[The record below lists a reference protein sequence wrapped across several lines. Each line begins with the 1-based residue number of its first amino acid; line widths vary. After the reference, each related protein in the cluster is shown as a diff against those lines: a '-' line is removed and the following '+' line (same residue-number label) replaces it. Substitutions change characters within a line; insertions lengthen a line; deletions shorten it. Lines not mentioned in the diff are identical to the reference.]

1 MDHRFITTAFDL
13 PGYQITG
20 TLGLVRGIVV
30 RSRSVVG
37 QFGAQLQTIFG
48 GNITIYTD
56 LCERARMDAYNQMA
70 EHAAALGA
78 NGIIGVR
85 YDATEMMPGITEVLC
100 YGTAVLVQSACMP
113 NRSIS
118 PRTFC
123 LLKSGAMLTQSMPSA
138 VMSMIRSTWLRG

>member
-13 PGYQITG
+13 PGYKIAG

-56 LCERARMDAYNQMA
+56 LCERARLDAYNQMA

-78 NGIIGVR
+78 NGVIGVR

-100 YGTAVLVQSACMP
+100 YGTAVLVQSA
-113 NRSIS
+113 
-118 PRTFC
+118 
-123 LLKSGAMLTQSMPSA
+123 
-138 VMSMIRSTWLRG
+138 

>member
-13 PGYQITG
+13 PGYKITG

-56 LCERARMDAYNQMA
+56 LCERARLDAYNQMA

-78 NGIIGVR
+78 NGVIGVR

-100 YGTAVLVQSACMP
+100 YGTAVVVSNA
-113 NRSIS
+113 
-118 PRTFC
+118 
-123 LLKSGAMLTQSMPSA
+123 
-138 VMSMIRSTWLRG
+138 

>member
-13 PGYQITG
+13 PGYKVAS

-37 QFGAQLQTIFG
+37 NFGASIQSIFG

-85 YDATEMMPGITEVLC
+85 YDATELMPGITEVLC
-100 YGTAVLVQSACMP
+100 YGTAVLVQSA
-113 NRSIS
+113 
-118 PRTFC
+118 
-123 LLKSGAMLTQSMPSA
+123 
-138 VMSMIRSTWLRG
+138 